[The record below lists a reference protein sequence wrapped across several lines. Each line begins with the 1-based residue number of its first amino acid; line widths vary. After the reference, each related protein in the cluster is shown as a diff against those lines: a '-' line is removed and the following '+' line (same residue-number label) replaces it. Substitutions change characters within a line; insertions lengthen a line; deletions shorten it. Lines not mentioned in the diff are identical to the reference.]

1 MALAQ
6 SQPQVIVQEN
16 KEMKET
22 IARLSERLDEP
33 FVTINTVTG
42 DMGIQNLFKSN
53 AMMLASMAEAPPSLS
68 KQAQDEYQ
76 RLMNNKSPK
85 SKRK

>member
-6 SQPQVIVQEN
+6 SQPQVIVQER
-16 KEMKET
+16 KDLLET
-22 IARLSERLDEP
+22 IAHLSERLDEP

-42 DMGIQNLFKSN
+42 EEGI
-53 AMMLASMAEAPPSLS
+53 
-68 KQAQDEYQ
+68 KQAQDKYQ

>member
-1 MALAQ
+1 
-6 SQPQVIVQEN
+6 
-16 KEMKET
+16 
-22 IARLSERLDEP
+22 
-33 FVTINTVTG
+33 
-42 DMGIQNLFKSN
+42 MGIQNLFKSN